1 MRLCE
6 IAKPQKQ
13 RGRRVKTYLV
23 KIKIKSPGSTNIVK
37 TTVSAVN
44 PQMARKV
51 ARLQYNNNPNVLV
64 GTPKEIRLK

>member
-13 RGRRVKTYLV
+13 RGRRVRTYLIKV
-23 KIKIKSPGSTNIVK
+23 KIKGKGYTNIVK
-37 TTVSAVN
+37 TTVTAVN
-44 PQMARKV
+44 PQMARKL